1 MSEDTKQELVK
12 SVREASKIL
21 LAATARVKEQQPLA
35 ASVPVIV
42 ELDMIAKSL
51 NAMLIEINRL
61 RGL

>member
-1 MSEDTKQELVK
+1 MSEETKQELVK
-12 SVREASKIL
+12 SVKEASKIL